1 MHFRLANTSA
11 GRVTAEIPTQPIDS
25 MPSSIAGVTL
35 KLYLVKRQH
44 DAVLVV
50 FALQVDPSAAS
61 IGLESSID
69 QALSYN
75 ASSTFAAN
83 PIETVSNVGLVDPV
97 GLKEYLPFMSDP
109 KKDTTCLCSTL
120 SGGPYD
126 EEHRT
131 VTNYLAA
138 IVAAPPPSVKS
149 VAFVSGM
156 GSFANVPLG

>member
-1 MHFRLANTSA
+1 MHFRLASTSA
-11 GRVTAEIPTQPIDS
+11 GRVTVEIPTQPIDS

-83 PIETVSNVGLVDPV
+83 PIGLVDPV
-97 GLKEYLPFMSDP
+97 GLKEYLPFMGDP